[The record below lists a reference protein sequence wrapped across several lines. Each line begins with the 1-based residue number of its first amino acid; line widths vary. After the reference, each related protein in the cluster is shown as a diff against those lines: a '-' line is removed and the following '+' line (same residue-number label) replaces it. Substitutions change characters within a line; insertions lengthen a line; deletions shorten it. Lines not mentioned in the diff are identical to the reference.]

1 MLLLDTDIVS
11 FAFKRD
17 SRAQVYERHTAGS
30 LVAISF
36 MTLAELYKWPLERGF
51 SPERREKLEEFI
63 RSMVVLPAD
72 SSLAQQWAELM
83 VDLKRKGYA
92 VSFPDSWVAATALRH
107 HLPLV
112 THNRKHFE
120 HIPGLTLISES

>member
-17 SRAQVYERHTAGS
+17 SRAQIYERHTAGS
-30 LVAISF
+30 LLAISF
-36 MTLAELYKWPLERGF
+36 MTLGELYRWPLERGF
-51 SPERREKLEEFI
+51 TPERRQKLEEFI

-72 SSLAQQWAELM
+72 ASLAQQWAELM
-83 VDLKRKGYA
+83 VGLKRKGQTI
-92 VSFPDSWVAATALRH
+92 SFPDSWVAATALRH
-107 HLPLV
+107 NLALV

-120 HIPGLTLISES
+120 HVPGLTLISES